1 MQLAVETPILG
12 GMEKPRLSE
21 SASAKWTHPDEY
33 VAAMAR
39 KRTARR
45 TRQERSLRTQ
55 PEAPR
60 LWLSTLPYVALIA
73 VLAVLTVAIALIAFP
88 GTQPLQP
95 SQARRVAEEP
105 GVAQKGWF
113 EHAEREFHR

>member
-1 MQLAVETPILG
+1 
-12 GMEKPRLSE
+12 MEKPGLSE

-45 TRQERSLRTQ
+45 TREGNSRRTQ
-55 PEAPR
+55 PEAPS

-73 VLAVLTVAIALIAFP
+73 VLAVLTVAIALVAFP
-88 GTQPLQP
+88 GSQPPPRQP
-95 SQARRVAEEP
+95 RLVVAEP